1 MIRLAVLVLAYCC
14 GPAAAQTD
22 TATAALAA
30 KGRLET
36 AAALLAAA
44 DGASDQIAALT
55 ETVRAYEDGLVA
67 LRDGL
72 RRVAIQRQAI
82 EADLASKS
90 DAVARLL
97 GVLQMIDPDAAPLL
111 LLHPSGALGTA
122 QAGMILSDVT
132 PAIQAQVIDL
142 RAQLTELS
150 ALQKL
155 QDSASD
161 TLVSGLDG
169 AQQARARLSQAVSDR
184 TDLPQRFTEDPVATQ
199 LLLSSTET
207 LGAFA
212 SGLSQTVV
220 GDRLL
225 VDTDTLARK
234 GSLALPVQGSVLR
247 RSGEADAAGII
258 RPGLVIAT
266 RPRALVTA
274 PVTSTIRFRGPLLD
288 YGNVIILEPA
298 ADVLIVIAGLAE
310 VFGAAGQII
319 PEGSPIGLM
328 GGEQPPVDAI
338 LTETA
343 STGADAQSETL
354 YLEVR
359 DGQGPINP
367 ADWFALE

>member
-1 MIRLAVLVLAYCC
+1 MIRLAALFGFWAV
-14 GPAAAQTD
+14 AALAQTD

-30 KGRLET
+30 KDRLEL
-36 AAALLAAA
+36 AATLLQAA

-67 LRDGL
+67 MRDGL
-72 RRVAIQRQAI
+72 RRVAIQRRTV

-90 DAVARLL
+90 DEVARLL
-97 GVLQMIDPDAAPLL
+97 GVLQMMDPNEAPLL

-122 QAGMILSDVT
+122 RAGMMLSDIT
-132 PAIQAQVIDL
+132 PAVQAQVIDL
-142 RAQLTELS
+142 RSQLQEL
-150 ALQKL
+150 ADLQTL
-155 QDSASD
+155 QDSAAQV
-161 TLVSGLDG
+161 LVTGLDG
-169 AQQARARLSQAVSDR
+169 AQEARARLSQAVSDR
-184 TDLPQRFTEDPVATQ
+184 TDLPQRFTQDPVATA
-199 LLLSSTET
+199 LLLSSSET
-207 LGAFA
+207 LAAFA
-212 SGLSQTVV
+212 SGLSQIAQ
-220 GDRLL
+220 GDTPP
-225 VDTDTLARK
+225 VDTDVLARK
-234 GSLALPVQGSVLR
+234 GTLALPVQGSVLR
-247 RSGEADAAGII
+247 RGGEADAAGII

-266 RPRALVTA
+266 RPRALVTV

-298 ADVLIVIAGLAE
+298 PDVLIVIAGLAE
-310 VFGAAGQII
+310 VFGEPGQII

-328 GGEQPPVDAI
+328 GGDQPPVDAI

-359 DGQGPINP
+359 DGQGPVNP